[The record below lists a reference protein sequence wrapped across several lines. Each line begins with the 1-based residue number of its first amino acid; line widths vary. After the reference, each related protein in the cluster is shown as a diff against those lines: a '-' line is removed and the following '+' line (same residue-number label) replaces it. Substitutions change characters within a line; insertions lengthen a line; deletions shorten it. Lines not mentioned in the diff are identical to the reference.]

1 MLIATTLVIVV
12 LLIVIYVIYRH
23 YENRFAALKRRG
35 HEVGANAVT
44 ETQELSKEIVE
55 NFETA
60 IDKVREARND
70 PVVEDLQKDVSQRAT
85 LFLKFIS
92 EILDNYY
99 ILFGISSGL
108 MAMSLV
114 SVFFNFTDHVINP
127 LEHRVAVFSYAAFFA
142 AFTFGIVKNGFVK
155 RKIQRLKDEN
165 ESLQRQHAQELEK
178 LKVSFDELIQGKMT
192 EHQQELRNYKEQLA
206 ELTARDRS
214 SQNAKNL
221 KMGGSLFGRLRTP
234 KHK

>member
-1 MLIATTLVIVV
+1 MSRSDVQDRRVDNSFPAG
-12 LLIVIYVIYRH
+12 
-23 YENRFAALKRRG
+23 RG

-60 IDKVREARND
+60 IDKVREARNG

-114 SVFFNFTDHVINP
+114 SVFFNFTYHVINP

-206 ELTARDRS
+206 ELTARDHS

-221 KMGGSLFGRLRTP
+221 KMVGSLFGRLRTP

>member
-35 HEVGANAVT
+35 HEVGANAVS
-44 ETQELSKEIVE
+44 ETHELSKEIVE

-165 ESLQRQHAQELEK
+165 ESLQSQHAQELEK
-178 LKVSFDELIQGKMT
+178 LQATFDELIQGKLA
-192 EHQQELRNYKEQLA
+192 EHDQELTRYKEQLA
-206 ELTARDRS
+206 DLRAQDRS
-214 SQNAKNL
+214 NQNSKNT
-221 KMGGSLFGRLRTP
+221 MRGVSLFRKLRSS
-234 KHK
+234 KNN